1 MIILFIFVGNE
12 SGGIVLMVR
21 KCKLNLFINGIKY
34 INKCIKCFYRSD
46 CVLLKVIIKYFILF
60 SLVWNMKINKL
71 NVLFFLKSKN
81 L

>member
-34 INKCIKCFYRSD
+34 INKSIKCFYRSD

>member
-34 INKCIKCFYRSD
+34 IY
-46 CVLLKVIIKYFILF
+46 L
-60 SLVWNMKINKL
+60 INVL
-71 NVLFFLKSKN
+71 NVFIEVIVFC
-81 L
+81 